1 MVDRGWTREDRMA
14 YCNNTVTPPHIARLV
29 AWNENFCHAVPSFQ
43 ADLARALAEHGAMLE
58 ALQHYADMRTNV
70 GKRARAA
77 IARAVEG

>member
-1 MVDRGWTREDRMA
+1 VQITSNIEVAM
-14 YCNNTVTPPHIARLV
+14 TPPHIARLA
-29 AWNENFCHAVPSFQ
+29 AWLDGDWEHFP
-43 ADLARALAEHGAMLE
+43 ADDFRRALAEYGAMLE